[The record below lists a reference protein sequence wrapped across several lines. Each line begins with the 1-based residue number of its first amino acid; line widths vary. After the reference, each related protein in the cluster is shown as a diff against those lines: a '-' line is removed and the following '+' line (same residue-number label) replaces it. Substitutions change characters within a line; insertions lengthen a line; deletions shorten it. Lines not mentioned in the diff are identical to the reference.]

1 MTGRVWRITSN
12 DTYSCGLHNIGHLLH
27 TLPTTC
33 LMRDSNLSTRGHIRR
48 EYHRPRRASF
58 IEVTICLYRCTNHT
72 FFHLS
77 ICRNH
82 FVHSHQTLCHYR
94 KIGQRKVFSLWHR
107 ITRRGDDAYAEHAR
121 WSPYCVF
128 LTFVK
133 GKPFIEECRR
143 LARQNGAGDILTVA
157 LNELINLKYTPRN
170 YFFINPI
177 PEPMS
182 QEMIILKS
190 MYSPVD
196 GYRRTA
202 TAVATATRTQRPQ

>member
-1 MTGRVWRITSN
+1 MTGRVWRIASI
-12 DTYSCGLHNIGHLLH
+12 DKYSCALHNIVHLLH

-94 KIGQRKVFSLWHR
+94 EFGQRNVFSLWHR
-107 ITRRGDDAYAEHAR
+107 ITRMGSR
-121 WSPYCVF
+121 WWCF
-128 LTFVK
+128 
-133 GKPFIEECRR
+133 CRTR
-143 LARQNGAGDILTVA
+143 KMVA
-157 LNELINLKYTPRN
+157 LLCVSHFCKGQTFHRW
-170 YFFINPI
+170 
-177 PEPMS
+177 MS
-182 QEMIILKS
+182 TT
-190 MYSPVD
+190 SPPKRHGGHSHCSVKWVNKFEIH
-196 GYRRTA
+196 TEKFLLH
-202 TAVATATRTQRPQ
+202 